1 MSTEEIIKGS
11 DYSITGLGLLRHYEL
26 YLVSLVSIKMV
37 ADSLSGKIDE
47 EKLPEIFLA
56 NLKNE
61 LSTNHIWN
69 SLNYD
74 NRIQSSFIYNRAKL
88 LAEEVDFK
96 INREEYISTSSNK
109 TITFIREYGSSA
121 VNSIR
126 PLADTVIAE
135 EDEEPVHYI
144 KIQVKNDG
152 AIWLF
157 DMKGDNISYNDV
169 DVIVIGIPPAL
180 ENTESST
187 ALTSFFKFLSVYMA
201 RDMVSEKRK
210 REQEKLKSL

>member
-135 EDEEPVHYI
+135 EDEKPVHYI

-157 DMKGDNISYNDV
+157 DIKGDNISYNDV

>member
-74 NRIQSSFIYNRAKL
+74 NRIQSDFIYNRAKL

-109 TITFIREYGSSA
+109 TITFIREYGSLA

>member
-1 MSTEEIIKGS
+1 MSTEEITKGS